1 MAPNLRQRLAA
12 LSLASSFPSPPLGVS
27 GPNPLGG
34 HRKSFVPPWKRGS
47 SDVTGGAE
55 PGERDKVQE
64 VMGKLIFQAGVD
76 YE

>member
-12 LSLASSFPSPPLGVS
+12 LSLAPSFPSPPLGVS
-27 GPNPLGG
+27 GPSPLGG
-34 HRKSFVPPWKRGS
+34 RKKSFVPPWKRGS

-55 PGERDKVQE
+55 SERDRVQE